1 MKNKKNYSKRT
12 NDNEKHCKM
21 PPRHRNNIVMI
32 KLAMPKKVTLPNGR
46 TFYAKYKRVKRDS
59 LPDNVTIKYTYKRRT
74 GRRRQRGKRLDTFLE
89 K

>member
-1 MKNKKNYSKRT
+1 
-12 NDNEKHCKM
+12 
-21 PPRHRNNIVMI
+21 
-32 KLAMPKKVTLPNGR
+32 MPKKVTLPNGR
-46 TFYAKYKRVKRDS
+46 NFYAKYKRVKRDS